1 MATFNLTLTFPD
13 AQQARVLAGLKAAW
27 PNPDGSV
34 PTNPQITERLRQEVK
49 DLVRNTVGSVEARA
63 AAKAVVPPDVT

>member
-13 AQQARVLAGLKAAW
+13 AQQARVLAALKTAW

-34 PTNPQITERLRQEVK
+34 ATNAQIVERLRQEVIGIVRGT
-49 DLVRNTVGSVEARA
+49 VRNIEANA
-63 AAKAVVPPDVT
+63 AASAVVPPDVT